1 MYTGRSQPVIGSY
14 ERSEVNEKMRLHFQK
29 GSILVFS
36 LLAGTAAIASP
47 ANPVEQANQALSIIQ
62 AATPLK
68 TEKFSFKIDDHVS
81 GQITRRTYE
90 GGLQKLIVSH
100 GSGDSHGDDW
110 TALYYR
116 DGNLIYAS
124 EHSNYWSFG
133 GTSEVDNRSEV
144 TTVFDGGSCVQQLS
158 KSVQST
164 SGTSALG
171 ELMKAATAEPVEC
184 GKKAIELAALASRL
198 RTVRSKA
205 DIQARWESAL
215 DPKDRVLEIRE
226 RYQSVAGNKSLKT
239 EEVKS
244 SCTDVEHFEP
254 SRSTLFRLVDGEVG
268 EIVDTVETLG
278 HFESQHFL
286 FQHGELWFSYVEI
299 RTESIEAYGISES
312 YDTHSRIYYRNEI
325 PILCKLTYPGSAPQG
340 VTSGVIMERPC
351 DDLSRIFG
359 VGDPH
364 QEGISE
370 GLSHIGSST
379 AELAVRAR
387 RLLSLYRSGKTE
399 GLRTWCSE

>member
-1 MYTGRSQPVIGSY
+1 
-14 ERSEVNEKMRLHFQK
+14 MRLHFQNW
-29 GSILVFS
+29 SMLVFS
-36 LLAGTAAIASP
+36 LLASTTAIASS

-68 TEKFSFKIDDHVS
+68 IEEFSFNIDDHVS
-81 GQITRRTYE
+81 GQLTRRTYE
-90 GGLQKLIVSH
+90 GGFQKVIFSH

-133 GTSEVDNRSEV
+133 ETSEVDNRSEF
-144 TTVFDGGSCVQQLS
+144 TTVFDAGSCVQQLS

-164 SGTSALG
+164 TGTSALG
-171 ELMKAATAEPVEC
+171 DLIKAAKAEPVEC

-198 RTVRSKA
+198 RTVRSEA
-205 DIQARWESAL
+205 DIKLRWDAAL
-215 DPKDRVLEIRE
+215 EPKDRVAEIRE
-226 RYQSVAGNKSLKT
+226 RYQAVAGNKTLKT
-239 EEVKS
+239 EEFKS
-244 SCTDVEHFEP
+244 SCTDVENFEP

-299 RTESIEAYGISES
+299 RTESIEVYGIPES
-312 YDTHSRIYYRNEI
+312 YDTDSRIYYRNEI
-325 PILCKLTYPGSAPQG
+325 PMLCKLTYPGSAPRG
-340 VTSGVIMERPC
+340 ITSGGIMERPC
-351 DDLSRIFG
+351 EDLSRIFG
-359 VGDPH
+359 VGESH
-364 QEGISE
+364 QEGIAV
-370 GLSHIGSST
+370 GLSHISSST
-379 AELAVRAR
+379 ADLAVRAR

-399 GLRTWCSE
+399 GLRTWCGEENGDSHTP

>member
-1 MYTGRSQPVIGSY
+1 M
-14 ERSEVNEKMRLHFQK
+14 
-29 GSILVFS
+29 LVCS
-36 LLAGTAAIASP
+36 LLASTAAIASP
-47 ANPVEQANQALSIIQ
+47 ANPVEQANQVLSIVQ

-68 TEKFSFKIDDHVS
+68 TEEFSFKIDDHVS
-81 GQITRRTYE
+81 GQLTRRTYE

-133 GTSEVDNRSEV
+133 ETSEVDNRSEV

-164 SGTSALG
+164 SGTAALG

-184 GKKAIELAALASRL
+184 GEKAIELAALASRL

-205 DIQARWESAL
+205 DIQARWASAL
-215 DPKDRVLEIRE
+215 DSKDRVLEIRE

-278 HFESQHFL
+278 HSESQHFL
-286 FQHGELWFSYVEI
+286 FQHGELWFSFVEI

-312 YDTHSRIYYRNEI
+312 YDTDSRIYYRNEI

-351 DDLSRIFG
+351 EELSRIFG

-379 AELAVRAR
+379 AGLAVRAR

-399 GLRTWCSE
+399 GLRAWCSE

>member
-1 MYTGRSQPVIGSY
+1 
-14 ERSEVNEKMRLHFQK
+14 MRLHFQNWPM
-29 GSILVFS
+29 LVCS
-36 LLAGTAAIASP
+36 LLASTAAIASP
-47 ANPVEQANQALSIIQ
+47 ANPVEQANQVLSIVQ

-68 TEKFSFKIDDHVS
+68 TEEFSFKIDDHVS
-81 GQITRRTYE
+81 GQLTRRTYE

-133 GTSEVDNRSEV
+133 ETSEVDNRSEV

-164 SGTSALG
+164 SGTAALG

-205 DIQARWESAL
+205 DIQARWASAL
-215 DPKDRVLEIRE
+215 ESKDRVLEIRE

-278 HFESQHFL
+278 HSESQHFL
-286 FQHGELWFSYVEI
+286 FQHGELWFSFVEI

-312 YDTHSRIYYRNEI
+312 YDTDSRIYYRNEI

-351 DDLSRIFG
+351 EELSRIFG

-379 AELAVRAR
+379 AGLAVSAR